1 MSTVQKEKTKKIWQF
16 VILLALPVLIL
27 IGIFF
32 SYYKPPDKLTLY
44 QMEMIKRSE
53 GFNEVTGAIREKL
66 LMLDSNLNLLA
77 NNTSNLGLSQI
88 RTQIELNN
96 EEMIKLDSSRLTK
109 TLYTMVNNHLNHL
122 VELNKVNKEFE
133 NAGSLTP

>member
-32 SYYKPPDKLTLY
+32 SYYKSPGNLNPY

-53 GFNEVTGAIREKL
+53 EFNQVTGSIKEKL